1 MDECF
6 AQKYTVNMFILGLY
20 VNMGAFGCTLAAAL
34 QLLFN
39 DIVFFLNEARQMST
53 KRTSW
58 IFTLAS
64 AC

>member
-20 VNMGAFGCTLAAAL
+20 FNMEALSYALAAVL

-39 DIVFFLNEARQMST
+39 DIAFF
-53 KRTSW
+53 K
-58 IFTLAS
+58 
-64 AC
+64 